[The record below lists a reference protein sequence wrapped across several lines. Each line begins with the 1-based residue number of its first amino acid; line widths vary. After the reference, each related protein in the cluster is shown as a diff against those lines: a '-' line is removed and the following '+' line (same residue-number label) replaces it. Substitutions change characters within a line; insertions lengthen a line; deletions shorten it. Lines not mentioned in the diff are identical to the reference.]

1 MVRFLIER
9 PIAVGMVFLALALL
23 GLVTTT
29 SLPVSLMPDIDIP
42 VITVRVN
49 APEMPARQLE
59 NSVVKSLRATL
70 KEVARVEEMKS
81 EAHDGSAWVELRFR
95 HGTPVNLASVEVN
108 EKVDKAMN
116 YLPRS
121 IPRPEVVRASA
132 SDLPVFYLL
141 VTANGNIA
149 DNTQNISDEKSRRFL
164 ELSNFAGQVIRK
176 RLEQLPEVALID
188 MSGMA
193 YPEIRITP
201 KPELMAS
208 GALSLQLIERALHEN
223 NAELGNLLIRDGQY
237 QYNVRFNTRL
247 RNLHDVQNTPVNLG
261 GRIVTLADVAAIEQ
275 LPETPTGN
283 VRLNG
288 QPAISLAVIKQ
299 ANARMATLEKELQT
313 MIGHFRNDYP
323 GVEFHITRDQTQLLK
338 YSISNLG
345 QSLIIGGLLAFLAM
359 FVFLRE
365 RRAPWLIGIS
375 IPVSLIIS
383 LLVFYL
389 AGLTINIISLSG
401 LVLGIGMMVD
411 NSIIVIDNIT
421 QYRQRG
427 DSLSDSCVNGT
438 NEVIRPLISSVLT
451 TCAVFVPLIFME
463 GMAGALFFDQAM
475 AVAIGLAVSLA
486 VAITLLPMLYRLIYQ
501 GSKTGAAISH
511 AALGSGSDAW
521 YFHFYEK
528 GLKWVLRHQVAVW
541 VMVLVA
547 LGASV
552 LFWNTMPFSRFPEIS
567 HAETV
572 LDIDWNE
579 PVTLNENNRRVA
591 GLLETLHPS
600 PVYAVEEAGR
610 QQYLLSVSEAA
621 GASETRVHIRMGSPE
636 ELKQAMKGLSQQIR
650 QRYPAAGFSFSDADN
665 LLNLA
670 FGKEEPPLVARF
682 SAQRPGDDHYMHQI
696 ETLQQVME
704 TTFPGQVNSRLI
716 SRNLVMLQTHPERLM
731 LYKVNPSQLSSEI
744 SSAFNNNTV
753 FTITGSD
760 MLIPVRIGHSYQSVY
775 DVVQNLTVR
784 NSEGEQ
790 IPLTGLVTVSNST
803 DLKTIT
809 ADRDNEYFGV
819 ELDMPSRQVSQA
831 SQKIRN
837 LEMVKDRDNGLSV
850 GFGGSSVAARKLLR
864 EMLIIIAISLLLLY
878 FILAA
883 QFESFL
889 LPLIVLIEVPL
900 DLFGVLLLLK
910 LFGAGI
916 NLMSAIGIIVMAGIV
931 INDSILKIDTVNRMV
946 LSGSPVL
953 RAIMVAGRR
962 RLKPILM
969 TSITTMLAI
978 SPFLFQGGMGAELQ
992 KPLSLA
998 IIGGIGF
1005 GTLVSLY
1012 FIPLM
1017 YYALIKVKKIY

>member
-59 NSVVKSLRATL
+59 NSVVKPLRATL
-70 KEVARVEEMKS
+70 KEVPRVEEMRS
-81 EAHDGSAWVELRFR
+81 EAHDGSAYVELRFR

-141 VTANGNIA
+141 VTATANGNIA

-247 RNLHDVQNTPVNLG
+247 RNLDDVRNTPLNLS
-261 GRIVTLADVAAIEQ
+261 GRIVTLGEVTTIEQ

-288 QPAISLAVIKQ
+288 QPAISLAIIKQ
-299 ANARMATLEKELQT
+299 ANARMATLENELQT
-313 MIGHFRNDYP
+313 MIGHFRHDYP
-323 GVEFHITRDQTQLLK
+323 EVEFHITRDQTQLLK

-345 QSLIIGGLLAFLAM
+345 QSLIIGGMLAFLAM
-359 FVFLRE
+359 FVILRE

-375 IPVSLIIS
+375 IPVSLVIS
-383 LLVFYL
+383 LLIFYL
-389 AGLTINIISLSG
+389 SGLTINIISLSG

-421 QYRQRG
+421 QYRQLG
-427 DSLSDSCVNGT
+427 DSLADSCVNGA

-451 TCAVFVPLIFME
+451 TCAVFVPLIFMQ

-486 VAITLLPMLYRLIYQ
+486 VAITLLPMLYRLIYN
-501 GSKTGAAISH
+501 SKQSGVAKTH
-511 AALGSGSDAW
+511 AALGQGSDNW
-521 YFHFYEK
+521 YFHVYEK
-528 GLKWVLRHQVAVW
+528 GLKWVLRHQAAVW
-541 VMVLVA
+541 VIVA
-547 LGASV
+547 LSLGASV
-552 LFWNTMPFSRFPEIS
+552 VLWYSMPFSRFPAIS
-567 HAETV
+567 HSETV

-579 PVTLNENNRRVA
+579 PVTLTENNRRVA
-591 GLLETLHPS
+591 SLLETLHPS

-610 QQYLLSVSEAA
+610 QQYLLSVSEASGTA
-621 GASETRVHIRMGSPE
+621 ENQGE
-636 ELKQAMKGLSQQIR
+636 
-650 QRYPAAGFSFSDADN
+650 
-665 LLNLA
+665 
-670 FGKEEPPLVARF
+670 
-682 SAQRPGDDHYMHQI
+682 
-696 ETLQQVME
+696 
-704 TTFPGQVNSRLI
+704 
-716 SRNLVMLQTHPERLM
+716 HPH
-731 LYKVNPSQLSSEI
+731 
-744 SSAFNNNTV
+744 
-753 FTITGSD
+753 
-760 MLIPVRIGHSYQSVY
+760 GHP
-775 DVVQNLTVR
+775 R
-784 NSEGEQ
+784 
-790 IPLTGLVTVSNST
+790 
-803 DLKTIT
+803 
-809 ADRDNEYFGV
+809 
-819 ELDMPSRQVSQA
+819 
-831 SQKIRN
+831 
-837 LEMVKDRDNGLSV
+837 
-850 GFGGSSVAARKLLR
+850 
-864 EMLIIIAISLLLLY
+864 
-878 FILAA
+878 
-883 QFESFL
+883 
-889 LPLIVLIEVPL
+889 
-900 DLFGVLLLLK
+900 
-910 LFGAGI
+910 
-916 NLMSAIGIIVMAGIV
+916 
-931 INDSILKIDTVNRMV
+931 
-946 LSGSPVL
+946 
-953 RAIMVAGRR
+953 
-962 RLKPILM
+962 
-969 TSITTMLAI
+969 
-978 SPFLFQGGMGAELQ
+978 
-992 KPLSLA
+992 
-998 IIGGIGF
+998 
-1005 GTLVSLY
+1005 
-1012 FIPLM
+1012 
-1017 YYALIKVKKIY
+1017 